1 MIWMKKSCIAER
13 FGISRRSVDNYLG
26 FIRKHEDRYPVE
38 TERRVLNRVVINL
51 KVMEDA
57 VKWRPE
63 IQRGVAPRFKEG
75 SKWQQKK

>member
-51 KVMEDA
+51 EVMEDA

-63 IQRGVAPRFKEG
+63 IQRGVAPKFKEG
-75 SKWQQKK
+75 FKWQQKK